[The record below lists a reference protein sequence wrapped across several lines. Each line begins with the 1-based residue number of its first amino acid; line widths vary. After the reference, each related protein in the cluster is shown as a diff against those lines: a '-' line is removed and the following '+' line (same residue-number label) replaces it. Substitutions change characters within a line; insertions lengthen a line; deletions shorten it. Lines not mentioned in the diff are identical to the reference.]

1 MRCWLLIVLR
11 LLIIVDVLHI
21 TTIVRNTSKVNA
33 EDSQLG
39 RSQRDIGVR
48 DRWEDRYVGKV
59 QERLIPLAVND
70 LLAAPHN
77 LQALLHDI
85 HALICALTH
94 HKDASE
100 HLQEAVVGA
109 GGRRGTT
116 ATGSARSH
124 MSLSTSTRSP
134 RILRHY
140 RAKRIMS

>member
-59 QERLIPLAVND
+59 
-70 LLAAPHN
+70 
-77 LQALLHDI
+77 
-85 HALICALTH
+85 
-94 HKDASE
+94 
-100 HLQEAVVGA
+100 
-109 GGRRGTT
+109 
-116 ATGSARSH
+116 
-124 MSLSTSTRSP
+124 
-134 RILRHY
+134 
-140 RAKRIMS
+140 